1 MDREEFL
8 RETKNELEAAQR
20 QVLHLQQIVDGLTGL
35 LGQSGSARLSPA
47 APTFMGGATF
57 GGSGVLSAS
66 VIEAGRT
73 FLKPRD
79 AVEQV
84 MQSHPNT
91 PLAPAQVFESLA
103 SRDLIDPRIKSGA
116 NAYTTALRRLA
127 DDASSHIVRDGSRYI
142 YRAPYTVGDAMML
155 ISQEPATYL
164 EVT

>member
-1 MDREEFL
+1 MMDREELL
-8 RETKNELEAAQR
+8 RETKDELAVAQR
-20 QVLHLQQIVDGLTGL
+20 QVLHLQQVVDGLTGL
-35 LGQSGSARLSPA
+35 LGESGSTVATAGMA
-47 APTFMGGATF
+47 AF
-57 GGSGVLSAS
+57 GGSGTLTTSTVPS
-66 VIEAGRT
+66 GRT

-91 PLAPAQVFESLA
+91 SLTPAQVFESLA

-142 YRAPYTVGDAMML
+142 YRAPTTVGDAMML

-164 EVT
+164 DVT